1 MKNYD
6 EREILYQLRKKNSC
20 RISGAVIE
28 VSKDNYDIGK
38 NTWRKI
44 MYLCK
49 CCGFRYMITNFA
61 ISKKDSKD
69 KEFNSKNDKYKL
81 NINAAINIM

>member
-6 EREILYQLRKKNSC
+6 EREILYILRKKNSC
-20 RISGAVIE
+20 RINNKVIE
-28 VSKDNYDIGK
+28 VSKNNYDIGK
-38 NTWRKI
+38 STWRKI

-49 CCGFRYMITNFA
+49 CCGYRYMITEFE
-61 ISKKDSKD
+61 ITKRDFKD
-69 KEFNSKNDKYKL
+69 KEFNANKYKL

>member
-6 EREILYQLRKKNSC
+6 EREILYILRKKNSC
-20 RISGAVIE
+20 RINNKVIE
-28 VSKDNYDIGK
+28 VSKNNYDIGK
-38 NTWRKI
+38 STWRKI

-49 CCGFRYMITNFA
+49 CCGYIYMITEFEIA
-61 ISKKDSKD
+61 KRDFKD
-69 KEFNSKNDKYKL
+69 KEFDDNKYKL